1 LLPSV
6 LGKAIRLMN
15 MATTRPSPGFHRAPS
30 RSGSSGTARPSSSSR
45 GDGASFAAAP
55 RAQAVAPQAS
65 ALRDV
70 SDVMVGVALILG
82 VLFALLVLALYTRD
96 SMAVGKALTEQGQ
109 ARGALVCKDGRIA
122 RGDGSLPDRII
133 EDGVF
138 VCTDWRTL
146 QAIEQ
151 EEAERGMRK
160 Y

>member
-1 LLPSV
+1 
-6 LGKAIRLMN
+6 MN
-15 MATTRPSPGFHRAPS
+15 MATTRPSPGYQRAPS
-30 RSGSSGTARPSSSSR
+30 RSGSNPPSR
-45 GDGASFAAAP
+45 DAGASFAAAP
-55 RAQAVAPQAS
+55 RAQTAAPPS

-70 SDVMVGVALILG
+70 SDIMVGVALMLG
-82 VLFALLVLALYTRD
+82 VLFALLMLALYTRD
-96 SMAVGKALTEQGQ
+96 SMAVGKALQEQGQ
-109 ARGALVCKDGRIA
+109 ARGTLVCKDGKIA
-122 RGDGSLPDRII
+122 RGDGSLPDRIV

>member
-1 LLPSV
+1 
-6 LGKAIRLMN
+6 MN
-15 MATTRPSPGFHRAPS
+15 MATTRPSPGYSRAPQ
-30 RSGSSGTARPSSSSR
+30 RA

-55 RAQAVAPQAS
+55 RAQSAPPPS
-65 ALRDV
+65 PLRDV
-70 SDVMVGVALILG
+70 SEIMVGVVLMLG
-82 VLFALLVLALYTRD
+82 VLAALLVLALYTRD
-96 SMAVGKALTEQGQ
+96 SMAVGKALQEQGQ
-109 ARGALVCKDGRIA
+109 ARGTMVCKDGRIA
-122 RGDGSLPDRII
+122 RGDGSIPDRIT

>member
-1 LLPSV
+1 
-6 LGKAIRLMN
+6 MN
-15 MATTRPSPGFHRAPS
+15 MATPRPSPGYHRAPS
-30 RSGSSGTARPSSSSR
+30 RSGSTPPSR
-45 GDGASFAAAP
+45 GEGASFAAAP
-55 RAQAVAPQAS
+55 RAQTAAPPS

-70 SDVMVGVALILG
+70 SDIMVGVALMLG
-82 VLFALLVLALYTRD
+82 VLFALLMLALYTRD
-96 SMAVGKALTEQGQ
+96 SMAVGKALQEQGQ
-109 ARGALVCKDGRIA
+109 ARGTLVCKDGKIA
-122 RGDGSLPDRII
+122 RGDGSLPDRIV